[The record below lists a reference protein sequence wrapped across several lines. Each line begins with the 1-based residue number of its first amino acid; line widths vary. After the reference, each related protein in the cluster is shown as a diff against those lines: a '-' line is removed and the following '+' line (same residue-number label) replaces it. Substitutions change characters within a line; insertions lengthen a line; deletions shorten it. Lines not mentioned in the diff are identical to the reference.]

1 MRIQSSK
8 QLAIN
13 TFKVH
18 NSSSQQELVLQRIY
32 TSYTYYIHAS
42 SSPHIPLPEPEA
54 RYSTKPS
61 HESGPEEV
69 CRGQK
74 KPNG

>member
-1 MRIQSSK
+1 MSTRISAS
-8 QLAIN
+8 
-13 TFKVH
+13 
-18 NSSSQQELVLQRIY
+18 ED
-32 TSYTYYIHAS
+32 TSYTYYTHAS

-54 RYSTKPS
+54 RYSMKPS

-69 CRGQK
+69 RRGQK

>member
-1 MRIQSSK
+1 MSTRISASED
-8 QLAIN
+8 IH
-13 TFKVH
+13 H
-18 NSSSQQELVLQRIY
+18 N
-32 TSYTYYIHAS
+32 YTYFTHAY

-61 HESGPEEV
+61 HESGPDEAWS
-69 CRGQK
+69 GQK

>member
-1 MRIQSSK
+1 MPTRISASEDIHHIH
-8 QLAIN
+8 IN
-13 TFKVH
+13 Y
-18 NSSSQQELVLQRIY
+18 Y
-32 TSYTYYIHAS
+32 THAS

-74 KPNG
+74 KPNGLKKHI